1 MVQNL
6 NRFFL
11 QGYTSSE
18 QPICGWGQPLRHRR
32 LHQGSVTCGSTCQVA
47 SMPDFLSQLQ
57 FTCAFRKDSETCSF
71 MSMPL

>member
-32 LHQGSVTCGSTCQVA
+32 VHQGSVTCGSTCQVA
-47 SMPDFLSQLQ
+47 SMPDFL
-57 FTCAFRKDSETCSF
+57 
-71 MSMPL
+71 